1 MSEPRAMREI
11 HEIRERIYE
20 ETKNLSPEEEEEY
33 WERKNKE
40 ADESLLKSGFEWVPS
55 DRTPGA
61 MRMVRV
67 NKQ

>member
-20 ETKNLSPEEEEEY
+20 ETKDLSPEEEEKY
-33 WERKNKE
+33 WERKDKE
-40 ADESLLKSGFEWVPS
+40 ADESLLKSGFKWVPS

-61 MRMVRV
+61 MRLVRIDE
-67 NKQ
+67 